1 MCTHRCKRED
11 EDEGE
16 EDVFGCGDLEKKIRR
31 KKKKKKNA
39 RARFWFEFAERER
52 ERMTTSRR
60 VVLRKGPPSGRI
72 FVSAFLVVAC
82 FSACF
87 LYWTMVLEE
96 APSSSSSSSGGVG
109 RDRSADEE
117 DEDVKRVVAPI
128 SFAFLMYGQAR
139 TLNRTHCGVYENIVK
154 PILDRKHRV
163 HFFIRAE
170 ADEDAW
176 QFEAFAEEIKKRRR
190 EEEEEKR
197 RRNNDGERGE
207 DDPSPPR
214 LRYTLEIETG
224 PEPSEKCVEMF
235 SKKYEKRADRIARGP
250 KGSYPRELLT
260 QLMYREAS
268 SELMYAEKSHFDVV
282 MLLRPDVEYG
292 NEIPADFYTRSSS
305 FFKSDSLQM
314 KTVHAPAWSPFGGV
328 NDRLMVSRVGEAAK
342 HYLSLYS
349 GLCGGKN
356 NFEEGVV
363 HELPNRRKGLNAER
377 IYAWWMKEKGGY
389 SVSTK
394 LLANFVFYR
403 VRRDETLEDGP
414 DRKLGRQF
422 WLWNPSRSKWSDTL
436 RRHYACTPLR

>member
-1 MCTHRCKRED
+1 
-11 EDEGE
+11 
-16 EDVFGCGDLEKKIRR
+16 
-31 KKKKKKNA
+31 
-39 RARFWFEFAERER
+39 
-52 ERMTTSRR
+52 MTSHHHHNL
-60 VVLRKGPPSGRI
+60 LRKGPPPPGRI
-72 FVSAFLVVAC
+72 SFVSALLVVAF

-87 LYWTMVLEE
+87 FTYFWTMTLEEE
-96 APSSSSSSSGGVG
+96 APSSTGGVG
-109 RDRSADEE
+109 RDLGFAHEE
-117 DEDVKRVVAPI
+117 DEDVKI

-139 TLNRTHCGVYENIVK
+139 TLNRTHCSVYENIVK
-154 PILDRKHRV
+154 PILDDGKHTSV

-176 QFEAFAEEIKKRRR
+176 QFEAFAEEIDKRRR

-197 RRNNDGERGE
+197 RRNNEYGKRGE
-207 DDPSPPR
+207 GDPSPPR
-214 LRYTLEIETG
+214 LRYTLEIETV
-224 PEPSEKCVEMF
+224 PEPSEKCVETF
-235 SKKYEKRADRIARGP
+235 SKKYEKRADRIARGT

-282 MLLRPDVEYG
+282 VLLRPDVEYG
-292 NEIPADFYTRSSS
+292 DEIPADFYTRSSS
-305 FFKSDSLQM
+305 FFKSDGLQT

-363 HELPNRRKGLNAER
+363 RELPNRRRGLNAER
-377 IYAWWMKEKGGY
+377 IYAWWMKKKGGY

-403 VRRDETLEDGP
+403 ARRDESIEDGP
-414 DRKLGRQF
+414 DGNLGRQF

>member
-1 MCTHRCKRED
+1 
-11 EDEGE
+11 
-16 EDVFGCGDLEKKIRR
+16 
-31 KKKKKKNA
+31 
-39 RARFWFEFAERER
+39 
-52 ERMTTSRR
+52 MTSHH
-60 VVLRKGPPSGRI
+60 VLLRQRPPPGRI
-72 FVSAFLVVAC
+72 FVSALLVVAF
-82 FSACF
+82 FSAALCF
-87 LYWTMVLEE
+87 FYWTMLLVE
-96 APSSSSSSSGGVG
+96 APFGGGGG
-109 RDRSADEE
+109 RDRFADEE
-117 DEDVKRVVAPI
+117 DEEVKRVVAPALN
-128 SFAFLMYGQAR
+128 FAFLMYGQAR
-139 TLNRTHCGVYENIVK
+139 TLNRTHCSFYENIVK

-176 QFEAFAEEIKKRRR
+176 QYEAFAEEINK
-190 EEEEEKR
+190 
-197 RRNNDGERGE
+197 RRNNDGKRGE
-207 DDPSPPR
+207 DDASPPR
-214 LRYTLEIETG
+214 LRYTLEIESV
-224 PEPSEKCVEMF
+224 PEPSKKCVEIF

-282 MLLRPDVEYG
+282 VLLRPDVEYG

-314 KTVHAPAWSPFGGV
+314 KTVHAPAWSPYGGV

-363 HELPNRRKGLNAER
+363 HELPNRRQGLNAER

-403 VRRDETLEDGP
+403 TRRDETIEDGP
-414 DRKLGRQF
+414 DGKLGRRF

>member
-1 MCTHRCKRED
+1 
-11 EDEGE
+11 
-16 EDVFGCGDLEKKIRR
+16 
-31 KKKKKKNA
+31 
-39 RARFWFEFAERER
+39 
-52 ERMTTSRR
+52 
-60 VVLRKGPPSGRI
+60 
-72 FVSAFLVVAC
+72 
-82 FSACF
+82 
-87 LYWTMVLEE
+87 
-96 APSSSSSSSGGVG
+96 
-109 RDRSADEE
+109 
-117 DEDVKRVVAPI
+117 
-128 SFAFLMYGQAR
+128 
-139 TLNRTHCGVYENIVK
+139 VK

-176 QFEAFAEEIKKRRR
+176 QYEAFAEEINKRRR
-190 EEEEEKR
+190 EEEEEEEEER
-197 RRNNDGERGE
+197 RRNNDGKKRGE
-207 DDPSPPR
+207 DDASPPR
-214 LRYTLEIETG
+214 LRYTLEIETV
-224 PEPSEKCVEMF
+224 PEPSKKCVEIF

-260 QLMYREAS
+260 HFMHREAS

-282 MLLRPDVEYG
+282 VLLRPDVEYG
-292 NEIPADFYTRSSS
+292 SEIPADFYTRSSS

-314 KTVHAPAWSPFGGV
+314 KTVHVPAWSPYGGV

-349 GLCGGKN
+349 GLCGGKH

-403 VRRDETLEDGP
+403 VRRDESIEDGP
-414 DRKLGRQF
+414 DGNLGRQF

>member
-1 MCTHRCKRED
+1 
-11 EDEGE
+11 
-16 EDVFGCGDLEKKIRR
+16 
-31 KKKKKKNA
+31 
-39 RARFWFEFAERER
+39 
-52 ERMTTSRR
+52 MTSHHTLL
-60 VVLRKGPPSGRI
+60 LRQRPPPGRI
-72 FVSAFLVVAC
+72 FVFSAVLVVAF
-82 FSACF
+82 FSAALCF
-87 LYWTMVLEE
+87 FYWTMLPLEEE
-96 APSSSSSSSGGVG
+96 APNFGGGVG
-109 RDRSADEE
+109 RDHLFALNEEE
-117 DEDVKRVVAPI
+117 DEEKVKKRVVAPALN
-128 SFAFLMYGQAR
+128 FAFLMYGQAR
-139 TLNRTHCGVYENIVK
+139 TLNRTHCSVYENIVK

-176 QFEAFAEEIKKRRR
+176 QYEAFAEEINKRRR
-190 EEEEEKR
+190 EEEEEEEEKR
-197 RRNNDGERGE
+197 RRNNDGKKRGE
-207 DDPSPPR
+207 DDASPPRR
-214 LRYTLEIETG
+214 LRYTLEIETV
-224 PEPSEKCVEMF
+224 PEPSKKCVEIF
-235 SKKYEKRADRIARGP
+235 SRKYEKRADRIARGP

-268 SELMYAEKSHFDVV
+268 SELMYAEKSQFDVV
-282 MLLRPDVEYG
+282 VLLRPDVEYG

-314 KTVHAPAWSPFGGV
+314 KTVHAPAWSPYGGV

-363 HELPNRRKGLNAER
+363 HELSNRRKGLNAER

-403 VRRDETLEDGP
+403 VRRDESIEDGP
-414 DRKLGRQF
+414 DGNLGRQF

>member
-1 MCTHRCKRED
+1 
-11 EDEGE
+11 
-16 EDVFGCGDLEKKIRR
+16 
-31 KKKKKKNA
+31 
-39 RARFWFEFAERER
+39 
-52 ERMTTSRR
+52 MTSHHHI
-60 VVLRKGPPSGRI
+60 RKGPPPGRI
-72 FVSAFLVVAC
+72 SFVSALLVVAF

-87 LYWTMVLEE
+87 FTYFWTMMTLEEE
-96 APSSSSSSSGGVG
+96 APSSTGGVG
-109 RDRSADEE
+109 RDLGFADEE
-117 DEDVKRVVAPI
+117 DEDVKI

-139 TLNRTHCGVYENIVK
+139 TLNRTHCSVYENIVK
-154 PILDRKHRV
+154 PILDRKHTRV

-176 QFEAFAEEIKKRRR
+176 QFEAFAEEIDKRRR

-197 RRNNDGERGE
+197 RRNNEYGKRGE

-214 LRYTLEIETG
+214 LRYTLEIETV
-224 PEPSEKCVEMF
+224 PEPSEKCVETF
-235 SKKYEKRADRIARGP
+235 SKKYEKRADRIARGT

-268 SELMYAEKSHFDVV
+268 SELMYAEKTHFDVV
-282 MLLRPDVEYG
+282 VLLRPDVEYG
-292 NEIPADFYTRSSS
+292 DEIPADFYTRSSS
-305 FFKSDSLQM
+305 FFRSDSLQM
-314 KTVHAPAWSPFGGV
+314 KTVHAPAWSPYGGV

-363 HELPNRRKGLNAER
+363 HELSNRRKGLNAER

-403 VRRDETLEDGP
+403 VRRDESIEDGP
-414 DRKLGRQF
+414 DGNLGRQF

>member
-1 MCTHRCKRED
+1 
-11 EDEGE
+11 
-16 EDVFGCGDLEKKIRR
+16 
-31 KKKKKKNA
+31 
-39 RARFWFEFAERER
+39 
-52 ERMTTSRR
+52 MTSHHHI
-60 VVLRKGPPSGRI
+60 RKGPPPGRI
-72 FVSAFLVVAC
+72 SFVSALLVVAF

-87 LYWTMVLEE
+87 FTYFWTMMTLEEE
-96 APSSSSSSSGGVG
+96 APSSTGGVG
-109 RDRSADEE
+109 RDLGFADEE
-117 DEDVKRVVAPI
+117 DEDVKI

-139 TLNRTHCGVYENIVK
+139 TLNRTHCSVYENIVK
-154 PILDRKHRV
+154 PILDRKHTRV

-176 QFEAFAEEIKKRRR
+176 QFEAFAEEIDKRRR

-197 RRNNDGERGE
+197 RRNNEYGKRGE

-214 LRYTLEIETG
+214 LRYTLEIETV
-224 PEPSEKCVEMF
+224 PEPSKKCVETF
-235 SKKYEKRADRIARGP
+235 SKKYEKRADRIARGT

-282 MLLRPDVEYG
+282 VLLRPDVEYG

-314 KTVHAPAWSPFGGV
+314 KTVHVPAWSPYGGV

-356 NFEEGVV
+356 NFEEGVM

-389 SVSTK
+389 LVSTK

-403 VRRDETLEDGP
+403 VRRDETIEDGP
-414 DRKLGRQF
+414 DGKLGRQF

>member
-1 MCTHRCKRED
+1 
-11 EDEGE
+11 
-16 EDVFGCGDLEKKIRR
+16 
-31 KKKKKKNA
+31 
-39 RARFWFEFAERER
+39 
-52 ERMTTSRR
+52 MTSHHALL
-60 VVLRKGPPSGRI
+60 LRQRPPPGRI
-72 FVSAFLVVAC
+72 FVFSAVLVVAF
-82 FSACF
+82 FSAALCF
-87 LYWTMVLEE
+87 FYWTMLPLSEE
-96 APSSSSSSSGGVG
+96 APNFGGVG
-109 RDRSADEE
+109 RDHLFALDEEE
-117 DEDVKRVVAPI
+117 DEEEVKRVVAPALN
-128 SFAFLMYGQAR
+128 FAFLMYGQAR
-139 TLNRTHCGVYENIVK
+139 TLNRTHCSVYENIVK

-176 QFEAFAEEIKKRRR
+176 QYEAFAEEINKRRR
-190 EEEEEKR
+190 EEEEEEEEKR
-197 RRNNDGERGE
+197 RRNNDGKKRGE
-207 DDPSPPR
+207 DDASPPR
-214 LRYTLEIETG
+214 LRYTLEIETV
-224 PEPSEKCVEMF
+224 PEPSKKCVEIF

-260 QLMYREAS
+260 HFMYREAS

-282 MLLRPDVEYG
+282 VLLRPDVEYG
-292 NEIPADFYTRSSS
+292 SEIPADFYTRSSS

-314 KTVHAPAWSPFGGV
+314 KTVHVPAWSPYGGV

-349 GLCGGKN
+349 GLCGGKH

-403 VRRDETLEDGP
+403 VRRDESIEDGP
-414 DRKLGRQF
+414 DGKLGRQF

>member
-1 MCTHRCKRED
+1 
-11 EDEGE
+11 
-16 EDVFGCGDLEKKIRR
+16 
-31 KKKKKKNA
+31 
-39 RARFWFEFAERER
+39 
-52 ERMTTSRR
+52 MTSHHALL
-60 VVLRKGPPSGRI
+60 LRQRPPTGRI
-72 FVSAFLVVAC
+72 FVFSAVLVVAF
-82 FSACF
+82 FSAALCF
-87 LYWTMVLEE
+87 FYWTMMLPLSEE
-96 APSSSSSSSGGVG
+96 APNFGGVG
-109 RDRSADEE
+109 RDHLFALDEEE
-117 DEDVKRVVAPI
+117 DEEEVKRVVAPALN
-128 SFAFLMYGQAR
+128 FAFLMYGQAR
-139 TLNRTHCGVYENIVK
+139 TLNRTHCSVYENIVK

-176 QFEAFAEEIKKRRR
+176 QYEAFAEEINKRRR
-190 EEEEEKR
+190 EEEEEEEKR
-197 RRNNDGERGE
+197 RRNNDGKKRGE
-207 DDPSPPR
+207 DDASPPR
-214 LRYTLEIETG
+214 LRYTLEIETV
-224 PEPSEKCVEMF
+224 PEPSKKCVEIF

-260 QLMYREAS
+260 HFMYREAS

-282 MLLRPDVEYG
+282 VLLRPDVEYG
-292 NEIPADFYTRSSS
+292 SEIPADFYTRSSS

-314 KTVHAPAWSPFGGV
+314 KTVHVPAWSPYGGV

-349 GLCGGKN
+349 GLCGGKH

-403 VRRDETLEDGP
+403 VRRDESIEDGP
-414 DRKLGRQF
+414 DGKLGRQF